1 MGNNIIFIP
10 IELPVRELSS
20 SAMLASYLS
29 SKGMKVVIG
38 SQLHIKNLAL
48 NSKKTIYLDKT
59 LYSAHNNF
67 YSNLSKKNIKI
78 FCDDIEASGC
88 HVPEIYAQARFSQK
102 NIDLAK
108 GIFFWGKDD
117 FSAVKKYYDIS
128 DTKCFK
134 RGSFRTFFWKN
145 YSQNIPSNIKKM
157 NALKE
162 KYGDFVF
169 IPSNFGGSMRS
180 DGTKGVINQVKIN
193 YPHLLDKIQKRID
206 HIEKRREL
214 FMSDL
219 IKIADCFENINFV
232 FRPHPNEEIYKW
244 IKILPKRKNLFI
256 EYEGSVTEYIMA
268 SNVVLHSGCTSA
280 FEAYFYKKPCIAHV
294 PRKNKKWDSWQA
306 NFMSEETENFSS
318 LEKKLNHLLIH
329 KSEFKN
335 INPFYELKDDLLE
348 YYFKAF
354 NENDLLTIK
363 EYKNEMYKL
372 NSHSYFNSI
381 KNTIKYLSDNDF
393 RYSDRK
399 FSKENT
405 FELKNKLEYFNKEF
419 NADSVHVK
427 NINDKV
433 LMLL

>member
-1 MGNNIIFIP
+1 MGNKIIFIP

-59 LYSAHNNF
+59 LYSAHNSF
-67 YSNLSKKNIKI
+67 YRNLFKKNIKI

-145 YSQNIPSNIKKM
+145 YSQIIPSNIKKM

-180 DGTKGVINQVKIN
+180 DGTKGVINQAKIN
-193 YPHLLDKIQKRID
+193 YPHLLDKIQKRIN

-214 FMSDL
+214 FISDL
-219 IKIADCFENINFV
+219 VKIADYFENINFI

-244 IKILPKRKNLFI
+244 TKILPKRKNLYI

-268 SNVVLHSGCTSA
+268 SNVILHSGCTSA

-306 NFMSEETENFSS
+306 NSMSEETENFSS
-318 LEKKLNHLLIH
+318 LKKKLIQLFTHN
-329 KSEFKN
+329 SEFKK
-335 INPFYELKDDLLE
+335 ISPFYELEDDLLE
-348 YYFKAF
+348 YYFKVF
-354 NENDLLTIK
+354 DDTDLLTMK
-363 EYKNEMYKL
+363 EYKNEIDKL
-372 NSHSYFNSI
+372 NSNFYLDSI
-381 KNTIKYLSDNDF
+381 KKTFKYLFDSDY
-393 RYSDRK
+393 RYSDIK

-405 FELKNKLEYFNKEF
+405 SDLEKKLEYFNKKF
-419 NADSVHVK
+419 NADNVNIK
-427 NINDKV
+427 KINDKV

>member
-1 MGNNIIFIP
+1 MIKKIIFIP

-38 SQLHIKNLAL
+38 SQLDIKNLAL

-88 HVPEIYAQARFSQK
+88 HVPEIYSQARFSQK

-117 FSAVKKYYDIS
+117 FNAVKKFYDIS
-128 DTKCFK
+128 DMKCFK

-169 IPSNFGGSMRS
+169 IPSNFGGSMRP
-180 DGTKGVINQVKIN
+180 DGTEGVINQAKKN
-193 YPHLLDKIQKRID
+193 YPHLLDKILKRID
-206 HIEKRREL
+206 HIEKRREI
-214 FMSDL
+214 FMRDV
-219 IKIADCFENINFV
+219 IKVADSFKHINFI
-232 FRPHPNEEIYKW
+232 FRPHPNEEICRW

-268 SNVVLHSGCTSA
+268 SDVIIHSGCTSA

-306 NFMSEETENFSS
+306 NNMSEETLNFSS
-318 LEKKLNHLLIH
+318 LEKKLTHLLIH
-329 KSEFKN
+329 NYDFKN
-335 INPFYELKDDLLE
+335 TNPFYELKDDLLE
-348 YYFKAF
+348 FYFKVF
-354 NENDLLTIK
+354 NDTDPLTSK
-363 EYKNEMYKL
+363 EYKKEMDKL
-372 NSHSYFNSI
+372 NSNLYLDSI
-381 KNTIKYLSDNDF
+381 KKTFKYLFDSDY
-393 RYSDRK
+393 RYSDYK

-405 FELKNKLEYFNKEF
+405 FDLKKKLEYFNKEF
-419 NADSVHVK
+419 NADNVNIK
-427 NINDKV
+427 KINDKV